1 MFTRNPM
8 RENSRALKGGALTL
22 GPLQLWVRA
31 SQDRREV
38 GVELVRLASPE
49 WSRTR
54 DGGTPLP
61 DK

>member
-1 MFTRNPM
+1 MFTRNPK
-8 RENSRALKGGALTL
+8 RESTKGGALTL

-31 SQDRREV
+31 SQDCREV